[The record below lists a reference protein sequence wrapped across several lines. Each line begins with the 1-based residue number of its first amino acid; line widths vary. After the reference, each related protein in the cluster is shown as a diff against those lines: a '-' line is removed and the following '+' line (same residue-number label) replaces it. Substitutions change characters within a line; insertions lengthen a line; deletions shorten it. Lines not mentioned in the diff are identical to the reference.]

1 MQQQEHG
8 GADGAIREI
17 VEGRTRLLVPSGAL
31 DGEAPPR
38 DTAFFNPRSVANR
51 DVSTVAYAAHLDG
64 FDGPP
69 TMLEP
74 LAGVGAR
81 GLRAANETG
90 AIRHIHINDVN
101 PKAVSLASEAAL
113 LNRLD
118 AEASFSNLEACRF
131 LSNYATRG
139 KRGAIVDI
147 DPFGSPAPFFDCA
160 IRSLMHGGLLSCTA
174 TDLQVLNGL
183 FDEACQ
189 NRYGGTPTRGT
200 TYGNETA
207 IRIVL
212 GCLRAVA
219 ARLGVSIS
227 PVFVSSDMHY
237 YRMYAR
243 IRVGHAGAAREEVG
257 YAMHCDAC
265 GGRWLGPR
273 AGRECRTC
281 GSETRRAGPLWRGPL
296 FDGEFVNDMVQRAPY
311 VGHARDGALHAH
323 LERAHGESA
332 VQETGL
338 FYTLDEMASRT
349 GVSPPRMAHVLQG
362 LREAGY
368 SASRTSLAPTG
379 FRTDAPPDAAADAF
393 RQTAVG

>member
-1 MQQQEHG
+1 MQQDHG

-17 VEGRTRLLVPSGAL
+17 TEGRTRLLVPSGAL
-31 DGEAPPR
+31 ESEAPPR
-38 DTAFFNPRSVANR
+38 DTAFFNPRSAANR
-51 DVSTVAYAAHLDG
+51 DASTAAYAAHLDG

-90 AIRHIHINDVN
+90 AIRHIHINDIN
-101 PKAVSLASEAAL
+101 PKAVSLAGEAAA

-118 AEASFSNLEACRF
+118 AEISFSNLEACRF

-139 KRGAIVDI
+139 SRGAIVDI

-160 IRSLMHGGLLSCTA
+160 VRSLMHGGLLSCTA

-189 NRYGGTPTRGT
+189 NRYGGMPTRGT
-200 TYGNETA
+200 TYGSETA

-212 GCLRAVA
+212 GCLRTVA

-243 IRVGHAGAAREEVG
+243 IKVGHAGAAREEVG
-257 YAMHCDAC
+257 YATHCDAC
-265 GGRWLGPR
+265 GGRWLGPH
-273 AGRECRTC
+273 AEQECRTC
-281 GSETRRAGPLWRGPL
+281 GSVTRRAGPLWRGPL
-296 FDGEFVNDMVQRAPY
+296 FDEEFVDRMAQKAPH
-311 VGHARDGALHAH
+311 VGHARDGALRAR
-323 LERAHGESA
+323 LERAREESA
-332 VQETGL
+332 VQGTGL

-349 GVSPPRMAHVLQG
+349 GVSPPSMAHVLQS

-379 FRTDAPPDAAADAF
+379 FRTDAPPDAARDVF
-393 RQTAVG
+393 RQAAVR

>member
-1 MQQQEHG
+1 MQDHG
-8 GADGAIREI
+8 GADDAIREI
-17 VEGRTRLLVPSGAL
+17 TEGRTRLLVPSGAL

-38 DTAFFNPRSVANR
+38 DTAFFNPRSRANR

-101 PKAVSLASEAAL
+101 PKAVSLAREAAL
-113 LNRLD
+113 LNGLD
-118 AEASFSNLEACRF
+118 AEVSFSNLEACRF
-131 LSNYATRG
+131 LSDHATRG
-139 KRGAIVDI
+139 RRGAIVDI

-160 IRSLMHGGLLSCTA
+160 LRSLMHGGLLSCAA

-189 NRYGGTPTRGT
+189 NRYGGMPTRGT
-200 TYGNETA
+200 TYGSETA

-227 PVFVSSDMHY
+227 PIFVSSDMHY

-243 IRVGHAGAAREEVG
+243 IRVGHAGAAREEIG
-257 YAMHCDAC
+257 YATHCDAC

-273 AGRECRTC
+273 AERECRAC

-296 FDGEFVNDMVQRAPY
+296 FDGEFVNSMVRRALNM
-311 VGHARDGALHAH
+311 GHAPDGALHTH
-323 LERAHGESA
+323 LERAREESA
-332 VQETGL
+332 VQGTGL

-349 GVSPPRMAHVLQG
+349 GVSPPRMARVLTG

-379 FRTDAPPDAAADAF
+379 FRTDAPPDAATDAF
-393 RQTAVG
+393 RQAAVR